1 MRLPKNVKITASNLI
16 SIDRLYEKP
25 KVLKAQVVEVV
36 SNSYHKWR
44 YHCVADLLFYW
55 FRFIC
60 LNDQQI

>member
-36 SNSYHKWR
+36 STSYHK
-44 YHCVADLLFYW
+44 
-55 FRFIC
+55 
-60 LNDQQI
+60 